1 LEKVNH
7 KHSVLQMGLIGV
19 SIKGYPIFA
28 IPKKNKIQFAL
39 AKIQASPLAKI
50 EYDRIRWEGMGGKRS
65 KKNKNDRANQIQA
78 LKNNQQNNKQN
89 SFLQEVELQKEEAEK
104 VLADMKKKIQELKG
118 INNLSTKQKG
128 NYGEAKMDLY
138 YLKQGYKELV

>member
-1 LEKVNH
+1 
-7 KHSVLQMGLIGV
+7 MGLIGV

-50 EYDRIRWEGMGGKRS
+50 EYDRISWEGIGGKRS
-65 KKNKNDRANQIQA
+65 KKNKNDRAKQIQA

-89 SFLQEVELQKEEAEK
+89 SFLQEVEQQKEEAEK